1 MSIDRYLIRAMVLG
15 GIPILGLLLGLFA
28 FLTLAEELED
38 VGTGNFEVI
47 DALNVMG
54 LSLPKISLELL
65 PVTSLIGVLVGLG
78 GLASQQELIAL
89 RAAGWSN
96 YRIARPVAVLALVIA
111 AGAAA
116 TQQWAIPVLE
126 QQIAALRANTVL
138 ETNVDGDDAQ
148 FWTRSGRQ
156 MVRIGGVQFG
166 LMPTDVE
173 IFERNERG
181 HVDRLLQANR
191 ADILDANTWLLYD
204 VRTTEITD
212 TGTSTERQTQ
222 LRWQSVLSPDQMA
235 TIITTAAALAPTDLI
250 AYVDH
255 LEANGLDSHRYR
267 LVLWQQLS
275 LPIGIL
281 SMALLGIPFV
291 VGSTRTMA
299 AGTRISIGIV
309 LGILFY
315 LTERTLSQ
323 LALLYTLPAA
333 PLAMGPDLLILLLA
347 VVSLS
352 RAR

>member
-1 MSIDRYLIRAMVLG
+1 MSIDRYLIRSMVLG

-28 FLTLAEELED
+28 FLTLAEELEQ

-78 GLASQQELIAL
+78 TLASQQELIAL

-96 YRIARPVAVLALVIA
+96 FRIARPVLMLALLIV
-111 AGAAA
+111 AGAGVL
-116 TQQWAIPVLE
+116 QQWAIPLLE
-126 QQIAALRANTVL
+126 HEIATLRANTIL
-138 ETNVDGDDAQ
+138 ETDVEGEDAQ
-148 FWTRSGRQ
+148 FWTRSGGQ

-173 IFERNERG
+173 IFEQDESG
-181 HVDRLLQANR
+181 HIGRLLQANR
-191 ADILDANTWLLYD
+191 ADILNASTWQLYD
-204 VRTTEITD
+204 VQATHITE
-212 TGTSTERQTQ
+212 TGTRTEYQTQ
-222 LRWQSVLSPDQMA
+222 MRWQSVLTPDQMA

-250 AYVDH
+250 QYVDH
-255 LEANGLDSHRYR
+255 LQENDLDSHRYR

-281 SMALLGIPFV
+281 GMALLGVPFV
-291 VGSTRTMA
+291 VGSTRSLA
-299 AGTRISIGIV
+299 AGSRISIGIV
-309 LGILFY
+309 IGILFY
-315 LTERTLSQ
+315 LAERTLGQ
-323 LALLYTLPAA
+323 VALLYALPPTVMAV
-333 PLAMGPDLLILLLA
+333 GPDLFILVLA
-347 VVSLS
+347 IFALS